1 MPAQQL
7 DLFAGA
13 GNHSDQTGPSAV
25 RHAVANSAA
34 PSIRRRQT
42 RRKAG
47 FEPSVP
53 LAKDPGPLTRKRNFR
68 NGRTRAVSVS
78 RGTEGSNPSPSSG
91 ESVSRGT
98 LSSGV
103 KNPGFPRGFR
113 GCVLGAVGRE
123 PQGPANIAP
132 TRSSISVGLYSST
145 AFPAMR
151 SRQVVGLKSQGGF
164 PNEIGLA
171 LGLGMLVDLAS
182 SDCAQAKP
190 SAAR

>member
-1 MPAQQL
+1 M
-7 DLFAGA
+7 
-13 GNHSDQTGPSAV
+13 SSA
-25 RHAVANSAA
+25 
-34 PSIRRRQT
+34 IRT
-42 RRKAG
+42 
-47 FEPSVP
+47 E
-53 LAKDPGPLTRKRNFR
+53 KDPGLRADALGLVESVIMGVAGSGPAYSV
-68 NGRTRAVSVS
+68 AVSTATLIAAAWVASHAPECTELTVEGDRGFESGSLQRRVCLSGDFIFGGQEPRLSARVS
-78 RGTEGSNPSPSSG
+78 RLR
-91 ESVSRGT
+91 SR
-98 LSSGV
+98 
-103 KNPGFPRGFR
+103 RGR
-113 GCVLGAVGRE
+113 QRAA
-123 PQGPANIAP
+123 GPANIAP